1 MGDSDA
7 SARKATRGF
16 TLLELLVS
24 IGVMAIILVIL
35 IPLVGDV
42 RSQALE
48 AAVLA
53 HQRETGAELRR
64 YTTDRRGWYPYY
76 GVAGTARAPLD
87 YPPRD
92 QNPLGTGTLD
102 PDGPYW
108 GQPLF
113 WWWKL
118 ELDGYDG
125 ALARRGPEVDPDFDL
140 STRPYNAIALDMMMY
155 GAFATPWFF
164 TDPAADDVRQ
174 HQPMPEH
181 AVAFPASKGLLL
193 RWNTV
198 RRPTASSQRHFVSF
212 VDGHGERLAERDMIA
227 GVEIE
232 GGMWAFPVLT
242 TRQGVLGRDR

>member
-1 MGDSDA
+1 MVG
-7 SARKATRGF
+7 
-16 TLLELLVS
+16 
-24 IGVMAIILVIL
+24 IGVLSIVLAILVPVL
-35 IPLVGDV
+35 SES

-48 AAVLA
+48 VAVLS

-64 YTTDRRGWYPYY
+64 YTADRRGWFPYY
-76 GVAGTARAPLD
+76 GVPGTSRAPLD
-87 YPPRD
+87 YPPRE
-92 QNPLGTGTLD
+92 QNPQGLGTLD

-125 ALARRGPEVDPDFDL
+125 ALARRGPEVDPGFDIE
-140 STRPYNAIALDMMMY
+140 TRPYNAVALDMMMF

-164 TDPAADDVRQ
+164 TDPAVADNRQ

-181 AVAFPASKGLLL
+181 SVAYPAAKGLLL
-193 RWNTV
+193 RWNV
-198 RRPTASSQRHFVSF
+198 VQGRSSSSRKHFVAF
-212 VDGHGERLAERDMIA
+212 VDGHGERLAESAMLP

-232 GGMWAFPVLT
+232 GVQWAASVLT
-242 TRQGVLGRDR
+242 TKDGVLGRDR